1 LKFLLGLNGLSPGEM
16 LIFDLVTLNTQRLR
30 ARRAV
35 DCVAHQRARQPPAAM
50 GGTDPATLDAGFTS
64 LEQAVAAGY
73 TLIDVRDARER
84 DAEPVPAPSLHLP
97 MTKLLTEAS
106 GLDFAG
112 RYLLVCATG
121 KRSGAAADLLR
132 SQGIGD
138 CRSLRGGLKGLKT
151 PA

>member
-1 LKFLLGLNGLSPGEM
+1 M

-30 ARRAV
+30 ARRAA
-35 DCVAHQRARQPPAAM
+35 DCVAHQRGGRPPAGIA
-50 GGTDPATLDAGFTS
+50 GTDSAALDAGFTS
-64 LEQAVAAGY
+64 LAQAMAAGY

-121 KRSGAAADLLR
+121 KRSSAAADLLR

-138 CRSLRGGLKGLKT
+138 CRSLHGGLKGLKT